1 MNHTKRATSSLF
13 LWVGAARLLIMISKS
28 LESNSRTI
36 DDAEGDLTERCLDG
50 IEKNVLNEN
59 LYSAYVK

>member
-1 MNHTKRATSSLF
+1 
-13 LWVGAARLLIMISKS
+13 MISKS